1 MNKQL
6 AIYLIAIVAL
16 LTVGGLALRIV
27 GNHRS
32 TPDCALTQEEAQL
45 LHGFPGQRRWDM
57 TDQQEPEP
65 IMPGSPQS
73 ERP

>member
-6 AIYLIAIVAL
+6 TIYLIAIVAL
-16 LTVGGLALRIV
+16 LTVGGLALRVV

-32 TPDCALTQEEAQL
+32 TPDCVTEYE
-45 LHGFPGQRRWDM
+45 QRLRKWDM
-57 TDQQEPEP
+57 LSQQEPEP

-73 ERP
+73 ERPK